1 MRLNA
6 SGHQS
11 ENERQ
16 LKKFN
21 YSEQKNI
28 YSISSTIRVLIM
40 RTFHVLVEKY
50 AALNIFNKQDSF
62 VWNRFNSWHKIAE
75 GKNV

>member
-1 MRLNA
+1 MKEKHEKMRLNA

-21 YSEQKNI
+21 YSEQKHIQHFLHN
-28 YSISSTIRVLIM
+28 SC
-40 RTFHVLVEKY
+40 FEDVLVEKY
-50 AALNIFNKQDSF
+50 M
-62 VWNRFNSWHKIAE
+62 RF
-75 GKNV
+75 

>member
-21 YSEQKNI
+21 YSERKNI
-28 YSISSTIRVLIM
+28 YSISSTIRVL
-40 RTFHVLVEKY
+40 RAFHVLVEKY
-50 AALNIFNKQDSF
+50 PVLNIFNKQDSF
-62 VWNRFNSWHKIAE
+62 AFLF
-75 GKNV
+75 

>member
-1 MRLNA
+1 MKEKHQKMRLNA

-21 YSEQKNI
+21 YSEQKHIKHFLHN
-28 YSISSTIRVLIM
+28 SC
-40 RTFHVLVEKY
+40 FEDVLVEKY
-50 AALNIFNKQDSF
+50 AVLNMFNRQDSF
-62 VWNRFNSWHKIAE
+62 AFLFLLTNCLK
-75 GKNV
+75 

>member
-1 MRLNA
+1 MKEKHEKMRLNA
-6 SGHQS
+6 SGHQR

-28 YSISSTIRVLIM
+28 YSISSTIRVL
-40 RTFHVLVEKY
+40 RAFHVLVEKY
-50 AALNIFNKQDSF
+50 PVLNIFNKQDSF
-62 VWNRFNSWHKIAE
+62 AFLF
-75 GKNV
+75 

>member
-1 MRLNA
+1 MKEKHQKMRLNA

-21 YSEQKNI
+21 LAVFILETLK
-28 YSISSTIRVLIM
+28 SSRRI
-40 RTFHVLVEKY
+40 
-50 AALNIFNKQDSF
+50 
-62 VWNRFNSWHKIAE
+62 
-75 GKNV
+75 

>member
-1 MRLNA
+1 MKEKHQKMKLNA

-21 YSEQKNI
+21 YSEQKHIALQHFLHN
-28 YSISSTIRVLIM
+28 SC
-40 RTFHVLVEKY
+40 FEDVLVEKY
-50 AALNIFNKQDSF
+50 AVLNMFNRQDSF
-62 VWNRFNSWHKIAE
+62 AFLVLLTNCLK
-75 GKNV
+75 